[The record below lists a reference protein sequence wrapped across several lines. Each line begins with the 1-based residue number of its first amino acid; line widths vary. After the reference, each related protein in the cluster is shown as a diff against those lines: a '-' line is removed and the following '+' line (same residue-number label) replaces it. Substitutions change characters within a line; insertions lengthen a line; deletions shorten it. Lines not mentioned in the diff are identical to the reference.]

1 MQPKQAEAMIA
12 KNYLEEKEL
21 KVLNNLV
28 AAYFDLAELNAIE
41 EREMRMSD
49 YIRELDNIMS
59 YTGRKVLDGAGTISH
74 NQAHDKAVEEYKK
87 YNAKTLS
94 SVENE
99 YLNVIGNFEKIAKKI
114 KPNWSSLPLLMMVDQ
129 LHNLFHIASIVV

>member
-1 MQPKQAEAMIA
+1 MPKFQKLREAKQIGNAIRKARIA
-12 KNYLEEKEL
+12 KGEALTNISGVFKISIM
-21 KVLNNLV
+21 
-28 AAYFDLAELNAIE
+28 ELNAIE

-87 YNAKTLS
+87 
-94 SVENE
+94 
-99 YLNVIGNFEKIAKKI
+99 
-114 KPNWSSLPLLMMVDQ
+114 
-129 LHNLFHIASIVV
+129 